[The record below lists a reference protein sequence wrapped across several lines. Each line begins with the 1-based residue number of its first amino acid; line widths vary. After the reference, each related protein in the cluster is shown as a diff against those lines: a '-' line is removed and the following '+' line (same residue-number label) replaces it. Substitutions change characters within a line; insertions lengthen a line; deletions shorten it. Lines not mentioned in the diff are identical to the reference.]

1 MMRFKNMPEPA
12 GFHEAVRKNLKDIL
26 DDFKRSGTA
35 DFKGRE
41 TWTKFKSHMAPATF
55 GKCGYCEVNVVA
67 VDRFKGDVEHYRP
80 KGRVDR
86 LVVEPDGTMKVQP
99 LFTSGYHWLAYSWS
113 NYILTCNPCNSA
125 HKRNFFPLRAEPAAA
140 PVEGNEATEDA
151 LLLNPFGRR
160 DPTKH
165 LVFDHLGVVGPRK
178 GSEYGAATIAVC
190 GLSRSPLEKKRRQV
204 ANLMQRHLDVFGN
217 PNASADAIDLALQTI
232 ADLGTRDK
240 EHCGMV
246 RGMFTQATG
255 LPWSFIEQAAPRPE
269 PVFDPSA

>member
-1 MMRFKNMPEPA
+1 MMRFTNVPEPG
-12 GFHEAVRKNLKDIL
+12 GFQEAVRKNIEDIL
-26 DDFKRSGTA
+26 KQLTLKGTA

-41 TWTKFKSHMAPATF
+41 TWTKFKSDMAPATF

-86 LVVEPDGTMKVQP
+86 LVVEPDGTVKVDP

-125 HKRNFFPLRAEPAAA
+125 HKRNFFPLKTEPAAA
-140 PVEGNEATEDA
+140 PKSGDEAKEDG
-151 LLLNPFGRR
+151 LLLNPFGRK

-165 LVFDHLGVVGPRK
+165 LLFDHLGVVGPRK
-178 GSEYGAATIAVC
+178 GSVYGAATIAVC
-190 GLSRSPLEKKRRQV
+190 GLSRTPLEKKRRQT
-204 ANLMQRHLDVFGN
+204 AELLQQNLDVLGN
-217 PNASADAIDLALQTI
+217 PNASADAIDLALQSI
-232 ADLGTRDK
+232 AHFGMRDK

-246 RGMFTQATG
+246 RGIFTEATG
-255 LPWSFIEQAAPRPE
+255 LPWSFVEEQAPRPD
-269 PVFDPSA
+269 PVF